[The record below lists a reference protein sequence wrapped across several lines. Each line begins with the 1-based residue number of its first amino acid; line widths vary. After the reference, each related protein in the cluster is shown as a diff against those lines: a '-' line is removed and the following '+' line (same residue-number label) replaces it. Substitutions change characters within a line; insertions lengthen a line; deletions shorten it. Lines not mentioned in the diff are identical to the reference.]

1 MLPIAHIE
9 KDCWLRWRVTK
20 CFAVV
25 LTYPHRTAH
34 IGVGPIC
41 EEWVWISRIFY
52 RLIQH
57 PWCLYRD
64 LSIDGVSHL
73 ISEASEVIRTI

>member
-25 LTYPHRTAH
+25 L
-34 IGVGPIC
+34 
-41 EEWVWISRIFY
+41 
-52 RLIQH
+52 
-57 PWCLYRD
+57 
-64 LSIDGVSHL
+64 
-73 ISEASEVIRTI
+73 VIRYQKIVKGERRFNEEL